1 MHKTQLS
8 SIELFRFDM
17 ALNGKGLILC
27 FAIRTNGCFAIRTN
41 GLLAVNIA

>member
-8 SIELFRFDM
+8 SIELFRFGM

-27 FAIRTNGCFAIRTN
+27 FAIRTNG
-41 GLLAVNIA
+41 LLAVNIA